1 MFGCVDGRVLEGLE
15 FSRVCAA
22 SVISRVSQAESW
34 LVGLAWTT
42 VKDERARVRSAV
54 RNRGLEF
61 RTTRLT
67 VNLAPAELR
76 KEGTALDLPIAIAIV
91 LARAKRPAP
100 ARSAFLGELALDG
113 SVRHVDGVLVAAR
126 GLRELGYETIFVPAD
141 DAIEATLAGDLEVIP
156 CESLIAVRK
165 HLLESEP
172 IPVAAPH
179 CGGGGSECPIDH
191 DLVEVHGQEEAKRA
205 LEVAAAGG
213 HHLLLSGPPGA
224 GKTMLARCLP
234 GILPPLELGEALDVA
249 QVRSL
254 LGELPRDR
262 PLDWARPFRAP
273 HHGVS
278 TAGLIGGGSRPAGPG
293 GISPA
298 HPGGPFLDD
307 VSQVPSPAP

>member
-1 MFGCVDGRVLEGLE
+1 MCSSSSRRRSTTRSRPSSRARPQQAGLIFRPPPDNFGRVLGSVDSFMLVGLDVRPVHVE
-15 FSRVCAA
+15 AYIGRGEVAFV
-22 SVISRVSQAESW
+22 
-34 LVGLAWTT
+34 LVGLATTT
-42 VKDERARVRSAV
+42 VKEARERVRSAI
-54 RNRGLEF
+54 RNSGLDF
-61 RTTRLT
+61 PNTRLA

-76 KEGTALDLPIAIAIV
+76 KDGTGLDLPIAVAIA
-91 LARAKRPAP
+91 LARAETRPP
-100 ARSAFLGELALDG
+100 PNSAFLGELALDG

-156 CESLIAVRK
+156 CESLIAVVK

-179 CGGGGSECPIDH
+179 SGGGAAECPIDH

-205 LEVAAAGG
+205 LEVAGAGG

-254 LGELPRDR
+254 LGELPR
-262 PLDWARPFRAP
+262 
-273 HHGVS
+273 
-278 TAGLIGGGSRPAGPG
+278 
-293 GISPA
+293 
-298 HPGGPFLDD
+298 
-307 VSQVPSPAP
+307 